1 METLCV
7 QFTQEFTMNN
17 YFTATTLDPEEI
29 TGPAF
34 KTWEEAD
41 AYARNRWPDDSYQV
55 DEWTGNGK
63 HVATRAVLRAKAVSN
78 G

>member
-1 METLCV
+1 MKA
-7 QFTQEFTMNN
+7 
-17 YFTATTLDPEEI
+17 ATTYFSATPLDPDLI

-41 AYARNRWPDDSYQV
+41 AYARKRWPDDSYQV
-55 DEWTGNGK
+55 DEWNIDGS
-63 HVATRAVLRAKAVSN
+63 HVATRALLRAKAVAN